1 MPNRR
6 HQLIILGTFQR
17 RIILGAVL
25 GSILLINIVLIVGYM
40 LDPQLLNRIDTIDTA
55 IIALIELAIMGLIF
69 YLSLLASNKIAGPM
83 YAFDK
88 MLQRVR
94 EGDLTTRLHLRHG
107 DIFVDVA
114 EEMNQTFDT
123 LCAQIEQLKTTVAQ
137 LQQLDTTTEQQALLD
152 ELQGQLE
159 KLKSGG
165 G

>member
-1 MPNRR
+1 MPDRR
-6 HQLIILGTFQR
+6 QQLIILGTFQR

-25 GSILLINIVLIVGYM
+25 GSILLINIVLILGFL

-55 IIALIELAIMGLIF
+55 IIAIVELATIGLIF

-88 MLQRVR
+88 VLQRIR
-94 EGDLTTRLHLRHG
+94 EGDLSARLHLRHG

-114 EEMNQTFDT
+114 EEMNQTFDA
-123 LCAQIEQLKTTVAQ
+123 LSARIEQLKTTVAQ
-137 LQQLDTTTEQQALLD
+137 LQQLDATDEQQARLD
-152 ELQGQLE
+152 ELHSLLE
-159 KLKSGG
+159 KMKSGG